1 MEAKLSSK
9 MAEFMTAL
17 DQVKKYREIL
27 ASMTDFTIITLGTIV
42 AALSFTLV
50 MRLSSIFIIAERGQS
65 TPLIFLFFAIFPAG
79 IIAAVWRVRKRVKSV
94 RIGEWK
100 TKLNEGAAGAIE
112 LLQSLD
118 WETIFSDIRYA
129 KVGFFLYGI
138 AKILA
143 FWGLTSVFLFVLS
156 GVVESTLHM
165 SIDYNV
171 AMLFSLVT
179 VLILS
184 RNDLRKRYDQMGRLD
199 WLLWELRWFES
210 EFRGANFEA

>member
-1 MEAKLSSK
+1 
-9 MAEFMTAL
+9 
-17 DQVKKYREIL
+17 
-27 ASMTDFTIITLGTIV
+27 
-42 AALSFTLV
+42 

-65 TPLIFLFFAIFPAG
+65 TPLIFLFFTIFPAG
-79 IIAAVWRVRKRVKSV
+79 IIAAVWRVKQRIKSV

-112 LLQSLD
+112 LLQSLN

-129 KVGFFLYGI
+129 KVGFILYGI

-165 SIDYNV
+165 SIDYIV
-171 AMLFSLVT
+171 VMLFSLVT